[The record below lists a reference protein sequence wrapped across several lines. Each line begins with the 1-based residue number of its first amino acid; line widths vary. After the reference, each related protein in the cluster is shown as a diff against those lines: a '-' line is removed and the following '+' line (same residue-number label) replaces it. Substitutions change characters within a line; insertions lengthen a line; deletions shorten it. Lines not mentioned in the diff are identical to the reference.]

1 MNDKT
6 DSVEASIRRRVLA
19 GDTVVGALIFE
30 FQVAGMPA
38 ILSQTGCEYVLYDME
53 HSSHEYE
60 TLKWN
65 VAACRGLPVRPMVR
79 VPTTSYT
86 WIARALDAGAE
97 GVMVPMVESAEQARV
112 IVESMRYPPAGRRGA
127 AFAVAHDH
135 YAGGAVDEKVRYAN
149 ERNLA
154 IAQIESERGV
164 AAVEEI
170 AATDGI
176 DVLWV
181 GHFDLSN
188 FMGIPGQFDSPEFD
202 AAVNKVVDA
211 ARKYNKALGFMA
223 SDANWVDWARKK
235 GFNMLAC
242 GTDQGLFAGAVRSMV
257 DLMKPGGDAS

>member
-1 MNDKT
+1 MNNQAGVVDAT
-6 DSVEASIRRRVLA
+6 IRNRVLA
-19 GDTVVGALIFE
+19 GETVVGAMIFE
-30 FQVAGMPA
+30 FQVPGMPA

-127 AFAVAHDH
+127 AFGIAHDH
-135 YAGGAVDEKVRYAN
+135 YTGGAVDKKVRQAN

-188 FMGIPGQFDSPEFD
+188 FLGIPGQFDAPEFE
-202 AAVNKVVDA
+202 AAVSRVVAA
-211 ARKYNKALGFMA
+211 ARKHNKALGFMA
-223 SDANWVDWARKK
+223 GDAQWVDWARKK

-242 GTDQGLFAGAVRSMV
+242 GTDQSLFAGAVRAMV
-257 DLMKPGGDAS
+257 GLMKPGSDAL